1 MVYHYKLRLHKF
13 WAFLTKDRQGEKM
26 YVKLTKHATNLTK
39 VVFKFS
45 TKIHDCK
52 TFSTNVS
59 YGLPLLKHKKNL
71 ESAS

>member
-1 MVYHYKLRLHKF
+1 MVYHYKLRLHKL

-26 YVKLTKHATNLTK
+26 YEKFTKHATNTTK

-45 TKIHDCK
+45 PKIYDCK

-59 YGLPLLKHKKNL
+59 FD
-71 ESAS
+71 

>member
-1 MVYHYKLRLHKF
+1 MVYHNKLRLHKL

-26 YVKLTKHATNLTK
+26 YEQFTKHATNTTK
-39 VVFKFS
+39 MVFNFS
-45 TKIHDCK
+45 PKIPDCK

-59 YGLPLLKHKKNL
+59 YDLPLLKLENNL